1 MSKIIEKAE
10 KPEKAE
16 KLTKFE
22 NTEKSKNP
30 KKVLPKKILKV
41 PFIMQ
46 MEALECGAASL
57 CMVLAYY
64 KKWIPLEQVRAD
76 CGVSRDGCNA
86 RNIYRAAVSYGMK
99 PTAYRMEP
107 SELRNLKLPAI
118 IHWNFNHFVVLNGF
132 KKKCAVI
139 NDPGRGTTEV
149 SLEEFDKSFTGI
161 VMTFEPTEEFV
172 PEGKP
177 RSVMGFAMKRM
188 KGTLTAFAFVFLMG
202 VFASLIDILNP
213 VFTRIFMD
221 DILSGTNRSWLIPFV
236 MAMLIALV
244 VRLVLSVINAIYRLR
259 MEGKFAVTANAEFL
273 WHVLRLPMEFFS
285 QRYAGD
291 ILMRQASNEGIA
303 SMLIS
308 QLSPIIINMGLMVFY
323 FIMLLQYNPI
333 LTAIGISSAVLNMVL
348 SQYMAKKSVAFARLS
363 QASGGNLGSITM
375 SSIDMI
381 ETIKASGAE
390 GGIFERYSGYLAKQ
404 HNAAMAG
411 QRFQMKFGLVPQVI
425 GQILN
430 IVVMMIGVMFIMD
443 GYMTIGTMAAFQ
455 GFLGSFLAPVGQLS
469 GVAQSFTM
477 MRTNM
482 ERIEDVI
489 NYKTEPQ
496 FAEGTAGKLSG
507 SLKIDNITFGYNKLS
522 PPLIKNFSLELK
534 PGKSVAIVGASG
546 SGKSTLAKLVTGLY
560 EPWEG
565 EITFGGKKRTEI
577 DEYSFRSSV
586 SMVDQEVTLFEDT
599 VAENIRMWDP
609 SIEDYA
615 VILAARDADIHET
628 IVTRQGGYNQ
638 VVAEN
643 GKNFSGGQRQRLE
656 IARVLAQEPV
666 IAVLDEATSAL
677 DAKTEETVMNNI
689 RELGCSCIVIA
700 HRLSTVRDCDEIIV
714 LEKGDVVERG
724 THEELFAKGGKYTE
738 LVATE

>member
-1 MSKIIEKAE
+1 MSKIQ
-10 KPEKAE
+10 
-16 KLTKFE
+16 
-22 NTEKSKNP
+22 
-30 KKVLPKKILKV
+30 KV

-57 CMVLAYY
+57 CMVLAHYG
-64 KKWIPLEQVRAD
+64 KWVPLEQVRAD

-86 RNIYRAAVSYGMK
+86 RNIYRAAASYGLK

-107 SELRNLKLPAI
+107 HELRDIKLPAV

-132 KKKCAVI
+132 KKNHAVI
-139 NDPGRGTTEV
+139 NDPARGTTEI
-149 SLEEFDKSFTGI
+149 SLAEFDKAFTGVVI
-161 VMTFEPTEEFV
+161 TMETTPEFV

-177 RSVMGFAMKRM
+177 RSVLSFAMKRM
-188 KGTLTAFAFVFLMG
+188 KGTLSAFVFVFLMG

-221 DILSGTNRSWLIPFV
+221 DILSGRARSWLVPFV
-236 MAMLIALV
+236 AAMLIALL
-244 VRLVLSVINAIYRLR
+244 VRLVLAVINALYRLR
-259 MEGKFAVTANAEFL
+259 IEGKFAITANAEFL

-291 ILMRQASNEGIA
+291 IIMRQGSNEGIA

-308 QLSPIIINMGLMVFY
+308 QLSPIIMNMGLMVFY
-323 FIMLLQYNPI
+323 FVMLLQYNPI
-333 LTAIGISSAVLNMVL
+333 LTAIGIASAVLNMVL
-348 SQYMAKKSVAFARLS
+348 SQYMAKKSVAFSRLS
-363 QASGGNLGSITM
+363 QASGGNLGSLTM

-390 GGIFERYSGYLAKQ
+390 GGIFERYAGYLAKQ
-404 HNAAMAG
+404 HNAGMAG
-411 QRFQMKFGLVPQVI
+411 QRFQMTFGLIPQI
-425 GQILN
+425 IAQLLN
-430 IVVMMIGVMFIMD
+430 IVVMMIGVAFIMD
-443 GYMTIGTMAAFQ
+443 GHMTIGTMAAFQ

-482 ERIEDVI
+482 ERIEDVM
-489 NYKTEPQ
+489 NYKTEP
-496 FAEGTAGKLSG
+496 ECSGEVVGKLSG
-507 SLKIDNITFGYNKLS
+507 ALKIDNITFGYNKLS
-522 PPLIKNFSLELK
+522 PPLIKDFSLELK

-546 SGKSTLAKLVTGLY
+546 SGKSTLAKLITGLY
-560 EPWEG
+560 EPWQG
-565 EITFGGKKRTEI
+565 EITFDGKRRQDI

-586 SMVDQEVTLFEDT
+586 SMVDQEVTLFEDS

-609 SIEDYA
+609 SIEDFA

-628 IVTRQGGYNQ
+628 IVTRNGGYKQ
-638 VVAEN
+638 TVSEN

-656 IARVLAQEPV
+656 IARVLAQEPT

-689 RELGCSCIVIA
+689 RKVGCSCVVIA

-714 LEKGDVVERG
+714 LEKGDVMERG
-724 THEELFAKGGKYTE
+724 THEELYNKGGKYTE

>member
-1 MSKIIEKAE
+1 MKA
-10 KPEKAE
+10 KAA
-16 KLTKFE
+16 KT
-22 NTEKSKNP
+22 
-30 KKVLPKKILKV
+30 

-64 KKWIPLEQVRAD
+64 GKWIPLEQVRSD
-76 CGVSRDGCNA
+76 CGVSRDGSNA
-86 RNIYRAAVSYGMK
+86 RNIYRAAVSYGLK

-107 SELRNLKLPAI
+107 AELRDVKCPAI

-149 SLEEFDKSFTGI
+149 SLEEFDRSFTGI
-161 VMTFEPTEEFV
+161 VMTFETTDEFIK
-172 PEGKP
+172 EGKP
-177 RSVMGFAMKRM
+177 RSVLRFAMSRL
-188 KGTLTAFAFVFLMG
+188 KGTIPAFVFVFLMG
-202 VFASLIDILNP
+202 IFASMIDILNP

-221 DILSGTNRSWLIPFV
+221 DILSGRNRSWLMPFII
-236 MAMLIALV
+236 AMLLV
-244 VRLVLSVINAIYRLR
+244 LLVRLILSVINAVCRLR
-259 MEGKFAVTANAEFL
+259 MEGKFAITANAEFM

-291 ILMRQASNEGIA
+291 ILMRQSSNEGIA

-308 QLSPIIINMGLMVFY
+308 QFSPILINMGLMIFY

-333 LTAIGISSAVLNMVL
+333 LTAIGIGSAVLNMVF
-348 SQYMAKKSVAFARLS
+348 SQYMAKKSVTFARQS
-363 QASGGNLGSITM
+363 QSSGGNLSSVTM

-390 GGIFERYSGYLAKQ
+390 GGIFERYAGYLAKQ
-404 HNAAMAG
+404 HNAGIAG
-411 QRFQMKFGLVPQVI
+411 ERFSMKFGLIPSVVS
-425 GQILN
+425 QILN
-430 IVVMMIGVMFIMD
+430 IVVMMIGVAFIMD
-443 GYMTIGTMAAFQ
+443 GHMTIGTMAAFQ
-455 GFLGSFLAPVGQLS
+455 GFLGSFLAPVGQFS
-469 GVAQSFTM
+469 GILQSLTT

-482 ERIEDVI
+482 ERIEDVM
-489 NYKTEPQ
+489 NYKVEPS
-496 FAEGTAGKLSG
+496 ASENTREPSPLCSREPSPCLGGKLSG
-507 SLKIDNITFGYNKLS
+507 ALKIDNVTFGYNKLS
-522 PPLIKNFSLELK
+522 DPLIKNFSLDLQ

-546 SGKSTLAKLVTGLY
+546 SGKSTLAKLITGLY

-565 EITFGGKKRTEI
+565 EILFDGKHRLEI
-577 DEYSFRSSV
+577 DNYSFRSSV
-586 SMVDQEVTLFEDT
+586 SMVDQEIMLFEDT

-609 SIEDYA
+609 SIEDFA

-628 IVTRQGGYNQ
+628 IVTRPGGYNQ
-638 VVAEN
+638 IVAEN

-666 IAVLDEATSAL
+666 IAILDEATSAL
-677 DAKTEETVMNNI
+677 DAKTEETVMTNI
-689 RELGCSCIVIA
+689 RKIGCSCIVIA

-724 THEELFAKGGKYTE
+724 THDELYAMSGKYAE

>member
-1 MSKIIEKAE
+1 MA
-10 KPEKAE
+10 
-16 KLTKFE
+16 
-22 NTEKSKNP
+22 
-30 KKVLPKKILKV
+30 KVVKV

-46 MEALECGAASL
+46 METLECGAASL
-57 CMVLAYY
+57 CMILAYFG
-64 KKWIPLEQVRAD
+64 KWIPLEQVRSD

-86 RNIYRAAVSYGMK
+86 RNIYRASKSYGLK
-99 PTAYRMEP
+99 PTAYRLEP
-107 SELRNLKLPAI
+107 AELRDINLPVI

-149 SLEEFDKSFTGI
+149 SLEEFDRAFTGVAI
-161 VMTFEPTEEFV
+161 AFEPTEDFV
-172 PEGKP
+172 REGKP
-177 RSVMGFAMKRM
+177 RSVMAFAMKRM
-188 KGTLTAFAFVFLMG
+188 KGALAAFIFVFLMG
-202 VFASLIDILNP
+202 AFASLIDILNP

-221 DILSGTNRSWLIPFV
+221 DILSGRARSWLIPFII
-236 MAMLIALV
+236 AMCLALM
-244 VRLVLSVINAIYRLR
+244 VRLILAVVNAIYRLR
-259 MEGKFAVTANAEFL
+259 MEGKFAVSANAEFL
-273 WHVLRLPMEFFS
+273 WHVLKLPMEFFS

-291 ILMRQASNEGIA
+291 IIMRQASNEGIA
-303 SMLIS
+303 SMIIS

-323 FIMLLQYNPI
+323 FIMLLRYNPI
-333 LTAIGISSAVLNMVL
+333 LTAIGLGTAVINMAL

-390 GGIFERYSGYLAKQ
+390 GGVFERYAGYLAKQ
-404 HNAAMAG
+404 HNAGMAG
-411 QRFQMKFGLVPQVI
+411 QRFQMKFGLIPQII

-430 IVVMMIGVMFIMD
+430 IAVMMVGVMFIMD
-443 GYMTIGTMAAFQ
+443 GHMTIGMLAAFQ
-455 GFLGSFLAPVGQLS
+455 GFLGSFLAPVGQIA

-482 ERIEDVI
+482 ERIEDVM
-489 NYKTEPQ
+489 NYKPEP
-496 FAEGTAGKLSG
+496 ETAANVTMGKLSG
-507 SLKIDNITFGYNKLS
+507 AMKIDNVTFGYNKLS
-522 PPLIKNFSLELK
+522 PPLIKDFSLELP

-546 SGKSTLAKLVTGLY
+546 SGKSTLAKLITGLY

-565 EITFGGKKRTEI
+565 EITFDGKRRRDI

-599 VAENIRMWDP
+599 VTENIRMWDP
-609 SIEDYA
+609 SIEDFA
-615 VILAARDADIHET
+615 VILAARNADIHET
-628 IVTRQGGYNQ
+628 ILTRPGGYKQ
-638 VVAEN
+638 IVAEN

-656 IARVLAQEPV
+656 IARVLAQEPT

-677 DAKTEETVMNNI
+677 DAKTEETVMDNI
-689 RELGCSCIVIA
+689 RRVGCSCVIIA

-714 LEKGDVVERG
+714 LEAGDVVERG
-724 THEELFAKGGKYTE
+724 THETLYALGGKYTE

>member
-1 MSKIIEKAE
+1 M
-10 KPEKAE
+10 
-16 KLTKFE
+16 
-22 NTEKSKNP
+22 P
-30 KKVLPKKILKV
+30 KKVEKV

-64 KKWIPLEQVRAD
+64 KKWIPLEQVRSD

-86 RNIYRAAVSYGMK
+86 RNIYRAAVSYGLK

-107 SELRNLKLPAI
+107 AELKNIKCPAV

-132 KKKCAVI
+132 KKNRAVI
-139 NDPGRGTTEV
+139 NDPGRGTTDV
-149 SLEEFDKSFTGI
+149 SLEEFDKAFTGI
-161 VMTFEPTEEFV
+161 VITFETTDAFI

-177 RSVMGFAMKRM
+177 KSVLSFALSRLKGAIPAFIFVFVMGI
-188 KGTLTAFAFVFLMG
+188 
-202 VFASLIDILNP
+202 FASLIDILNP
-213 VFTRIFMD
+213 IFSRIFMD
-221 DILSGTNRSWLIPFV
+221 DILGGRTRSWLIPFILAMSAALLIRVV
-236 MAMLIALV
+236 MA
-244 VRLVLSVINAIYRLR
+244 VINAIYRLR
-259 MEGKFAVTANAEFL
+259 MEGRFAITANAEFL
-273 WHVLRLPMEFFS
+273 WHVLRLPMDFFS

-308 QLSPIIINMGLMVFY
+308 QLSPILMNMGLMVFY
-323 FIMLLQYNPI
+323 FVMLLNYNPI
-333 LTAIGISSAVLNMVL
+333 LTVIGITSAVLNML
-348 SQYMAKKSVAFARLS
+348 LAQYAAKKSVTFARLS
-363 QASGGNLGSITM
+363 QSSGGNLSSITM

-390 GGIFERYSGYLAKQ
+390 GGVFERYAGYLAKQ
-404 HNAAMAG
+404 HNAGMAG
-411 QRFQMKFGLVPQVI
+411 QRFSMYFGLIPSII

-430 IVVMMIGVMFIMD
+430 LTVMMIGVMFIMD
-443 GYMTIGTMAAFQ
+443 GNMTIGTLIAFQ

-469 GVAQSFTM
+469 GVAQSFTT

-482 ERIEDVI
+482 ERIEDVM
-489 NYKTEPQ
+489 NYKTEPEC
-496 FAEGTAGKLSG
+496 AGELDGKLSG
-507 SLKIDNITFGYNKLS
+507 RLKIDNLTFGYNKLS
-522 PPLIKNFSLELK
+522 PPLIKDFSLDLP

-546 SGKSTLAKLVTGLY
+546 SGKSTLAKLITGLY

-565 EITFGGKKRTEI
+565 EILFDGRRRLDI

-599 VAENIRMWDP
+599 VADNIRMWDP
-609 SIEDYA
+609 SIEDFA

-628 IVTRQGGYNQ
+628 VVSRPGGYKQ
-638 VVAEN
+638 TVAEN

-656 IARVLAQEPV
+656 IARVLAQEPT

-689 RELGCSCIVIA
+689 RKIGCSLVIIA

-714 LEKGDVVERG
+714 LEKGEVAERG
-724 THEELFAKGGKYTE
+724 THDELFIKNGKYKE

>member
-1 MSKIIEKAE
+1 MRVE
-10 KPEKAE
+10 
-16 KLTKFE
+16 
-22 NTEKSKNP
+22 
-30 KKVLPKKILKV
+30 KV

-57 CMVLAYY
+57 CMILAYY
-64 KKWIPLEQVRAD
+64 GKWIPLEQVRAD

-86 RNIYRAAVSYGMK
+86 RSIYRAAGSYGLK
-99 PTAYRMEP
+99 PAAYRMEP
-107 SELRNLKLPAI
+107 DELRDISFTAI

-132 KKKCAVI
+132 KKKRAVI
-139 NDPGRGTTEV
+139 NDPGRGTNEL
-149 SLEEFDKSFTGI
+149 SLEEFDKAFTGI
-161 VMTFEPTEEFV
+161 VITFEKTEDFL

-177 RSVMGFAMKRM
+177 RSVLGFAMKRM
-188 KGTLTAFAFVFLMG
+188 KGAMAAFAFVFVMG

-221 DILSGTNRSWLIPFV
+221 DILSGATRSWLIPLII
-236 MAMLIALV
+236 AMLFALL
-244 VRLVLSVINAIYRLR
+244 VRMILSVINAIYRLR
-259 MEGKFAVTANAEFL
+259 MEGKFAITANAEFL

-291 ILMRQASNEGIA
+291 IIMRQSSNEGIA
-303 SMLIS
+303 GMLIS
-308 QLSPIIINMGLMVFY
+308 QLSPILMNMGLMVFY

-333 LTAIGISSAVLNMVL
+333 LTAVGITSAALNMAL
-348 SQYMAKKSVAFARLS
+348 SRHMAKKNVAFARLS
-363 QASGGNLGSITM
+363 QASGGNLGSITI
-375 SSIDMI
+375 SGIDMI

-390 GGIFERYSGYLAKQ
+390 AGLFERYAGYLAKQ
-404 HNAAMAG
+404 HNAGMAA
-411 QRFQMKFGLVPQVI
+411 QRFSMKFGLIPQAI

-430 IVVMMIGVMFIMD
+430 IAVMMIGAMFIMD
-443 GYMTIGTMAAFQ
+443 GEMTIGTMAAFQ
-455 GFLGSFLAPVGQLS
+455 GFLGSFLMPVGQLS

-477 MRTNM
+477 MRANM
-482 ERIEDVI
+482 ERIEDVM
-489 NYKTEPQ
+489 NYKTE
-496 FAEGTAGKLSG
+496 AECGGCGGVESGERGVESGERREESYGKLSG
-507 SLKIDNITFGYNKLS
+507 DLKIDNVTFGYNKLS
-522 PPLIKNFSLELK
+522 EPLIKNFSLELA

-546 SGKSTLAKLVTGLY
+546 SGKSTLAKLITGLY

-565 EITFGGKKRTEI
+565 EITFGGKRRQDI

-586 SMVDQEVTLFEDT
+586 SMVDQEVMLFEDT
-599 VAENIRMWDP
+599 VAENIRMWDS
-609 SIEDYA
+609 SIEDFA

-628 IVTRQGGYNQ
+628 IVTRPGGYEQ
-638 VVAEN
+638 TVAEN

-656 IARVLAQEPV
+656 IARVLAQEPT

-689 RELGCSCIVIA
+689 RKLGCSCVVIA
-700 HRLSTVRDCDEIIV
+700 HRLSTVRECDEIIV

-724 THEELFAKGGKYTE
+724 THNDLYANGGKYAE

>member
-1 MSKIIEKAE
+1 MSKRA
-10 KPEKAE
+10 
-16 KLTKFE
+16 
-22 NTEKSKNP
+22 
-30 KKVLPKKILKV
+30 KV

-46 MEALECGAASL
+46 MEALECGAACL
-57 CMVLAYY
+57 CMILAYY

-86 RNIYRAAVSYGMK
+86 RNIYRAAKSYGLE

-107 SELRNLKLPAI
+107 SELKDLKLPAI

-132 KKKCAVI
+132 KKNKAVI
-139 NDPGRGTTEV
+139 NDPGRGTTEI
-149 SLEEFDKSFTGI
+149 SYEEFDKAFTGI
-161 VMTFEPTEEFV
+161 VLTFELTAEFV

-177 RSVMGFAMKRM
+177 RSVINFAMKRL
-188 KGTLTAFAFVFLMG
+188 KGTVPALVFVFLMG
-202 VFASLIDILNP
+202 LFTSMIEILNP

-221 DILSGTNRSWLIPFV
+221 DILGRQTRSWLIPFI
-236 MAMLIALV
+236 MAMSAALFIQV
-244 VRLVLSVINAIYRLR
+244 VMSVVNAVYRLR

-273 WHVLRLPMEFFS
+273 WHVLRLPMDFFS
-285 QRYAGD
+285 QRYSGD
-291 ILMRQASNEGIA
+291 IMMRLSSNEGIA

-308 QLSPIIINMGLMVFY
+308 QLSPILINMGLMVFY
-323 FIMLLQYNPI
+323 FMMLLQYNPI
-333 LTAIGISSAVLNMVL
+333 LTIIGISSAVINML
-348 SQYMAKKSVAFARLS
+348 LAQYSAKRTVAFARLS
-363 QASGGNLGSITM
+363 QSSGGNLSSLTM

-404 HNAAMAG
+404 HNAGIAS
-411 QRFQMKFGLVPQVI
+411 QRFSIYFGLIPEII

-430 IVVMMIGVMFIMD
+430 ITILMIGIMFIMD
-443 GYMTIGTMAAFQ
+443 GSMTIGTLMAFQ

-469 GVAQSFTM
+469 GVMQSFTA

-482 ERIEDVI
+482 ERIEDVM
-489 NYKTEPQ
+489 NYKTEQEPNVP
-496 FAEGTAGKLSG
+496 ASTGPVGGTSGKLSG
-507 SLKIDNITFGYNKLS
+507 AMKIDNITFGYNKLS
-522 PPLIKNFSLELK
+522 PPLIKNFSLELE

-546 SGKSTLAKLVTGLY
+546 SGKSTIAKLITGLY
-560 EPWEG
+560 EPWQG
-565 EITFGGKKRTEI
+565 SILFDGKSRLEI
-577 DEYSFRSSV
+577 DDYSFRCSV
-586 SMVDQEVTLFEDT
+586 SMVDQEVTLFEDS
-599 VAENIRMWDP
+599 VEENIRMWDP
-609 SIEDYA
+609 SIENFA

-628 IVTRQGGYNQ
+628 IVSRPGGYKQ
-638 VVAEN
+638 IIAEN

-656 IARVLAQEPV
+656 IARVLALEPT

-689 RELGCSCIVIA
+689 RKIGCSCIVIA

-714 LEKGDVVERG
+714 LEKGDVAERG
-724 THEELFAKGGKYTE
+724 THEELYNMGGKYTE

>member
-1 MSKIIEKAE
+1 MAK
-10 KPEKAE
+10 
-16 KLTKFE
+16 T
-22 NTEKSKNP
+22 
-30 KKVLPKKILKV
+30 KKIKKV

-57 CMVLAYY
+57 CMVLAYHG
-64 KKWIPLEQVRAD
+64 KWIPLEQVRAD

-86 RNIYRAAVSYGMK
+86 RNIYRAAVSYGLQ
-99 PTAYRMEP
+99 PTAYRMEL
-107 SELRNLKLPAI
+107 SELRNIKTPAI

-132 KKKCAVI
+132 KKKRAII
-139 NDPGRGTTEV
+139 NDPGRGTTEI
-149 SLEEFDKSFTGI
+149 SLEDFDKAFTGVVI
-161 VMTFEPTEEFV
+161 TFEKTPKFV
-172 PEGKP
+172 PEGRP
-177 RSVMGFAMKRM
+177 RSVLGFALKRM
-188 KGTLTAFAFVFLMG
+188 KGTLAAFVFVFLMG
-202 VFASLIDILNP
+202 VFASLIEILHP

-221 DILSGTNRSWLIPFV
+221 DILSGRMRSWLIPFIA
-236 MAMLIALV
+236 AMLAALFA
-244 VRLVLSVINAIYRLR
+244 RLILSVINAIYRLR

-291 ILMRQASNEGIA
+291 IIMRQGSNEGIA

-308 QLSPIIINMGLMVFY
+308 QLSPILINMGLMVFY

-333 LTAIGISSAVLNMVL
+333 LTAVGILSAVLNMIL
-348 SQYMAKKSVAFARLS
+348 SQYMAKKSVTFARLS
-363 QASGGNLGSITM
+363 QASGGNIGSITM

-390 GGIFERYSGYLAKQ
+390 GGIFERYAGYLTKQ
-404 HNAAMAG
+404 HNAGIAG
-411 QRFQMKFGLVPQVI
+411 QRFQMKFGLIPQI
-425 GQILN
+425 TGQILN
-430 IVVMMIGVMFIMD
+430 IAVMMIGVMFIMD
-443 GYMTIGTMAAFQ
+443 GHMTIGTMAAFQ

-469 GVAQSFTM
+469 GVAQSFTV

-482 ERIEDVI
+482 ERIEDVM
-489 NYKTEPQ
+489 NYKTEPKC
-496 FAEGTAGKLSG
+496 ADGTAGKLSG

-522 PPLIKNFSLELK
+522 PPLIKNFSLELT
-534 PGKSVAIVGASG
+534 PGKSIAIVGASG
-546 SGKSTLAKLVTGLY
+546 SGKSTLAKLIAGLY

-565 EITFGGKKRTEI
+565 EITFDGKRRVEI

-609 SIEDYA
+609 SIEDFA

-628 IVTRQGGYNQ
+628 IITRQGGYKQ
-638 VVAEN
+638 TVAEN

-689 RELGCSCIVIA
+689 RKIGCSCVVIA

-714 LEKGDVVERG
+714 LEKGDVIERG
-724 THEELFAKGGKYTE
+724 THEELYKKGGKYTE